1 MASKNKI
8 IGLLLLTIASFS
20 YANCTD
26 STSSVNVN
34 IKTPPSEIIENVESQ
49 LIGSENGIRT
59 LGRYKSDINYS
70 MESNFTTSDTLTGTC
85 GNINKLNFSIN
96 LTSKILLSK
105 EVAYDSCQKEVTI
118 KHEKEHYQLTVK
130 ALNDSRPFIS
140 NLLKDLSEENFRGY
154 SLDSITDKA
163 KNKEAQ
169 TTQKISEYIMDKIKY
184 YNAKLDT
191 EDNYL
196 AEQSICYGKQL

>member
-105 EVAYDSCQKEVTI
+105 EVAHDSCQKEVTI

>member
-1 MASKNKI
+1 MAEKNKI

-70 MESNFTTSDTLTGTC
+70 MESNLTTSDTFTGTC

-105 EVAYDSCQKEVTI
+105 EVAHDSCQKEVTI